1 MSITTHFPFST
12 TAILSLLLVLLGV
25 PAIHAQSYSKGDS
38 IKIYKLLGDADQEA
52 VTGSLDVAMRY
63 TRQALQWSR
72 EKKMLRGEGFA
83 KLKEA
88 DITIQ
93 QSSTGNIDHLIE
105 EALQIAARLKDSFM
119 LALAYYQQGQS
130 LLYNEQ
136 HAAAEKL
143 FHKALA
149 LHFEKNIS
157 GYTGL
162 VYNDMGY
169 MFGIQG
175 ELEKQAHWI
184 LKAIRV
190 YDQVQDLSGM
200 ATATS
205 NLAAV
210 YHSLGKPAEAI
221 QYTRQTIA
229 MREKVGDIAGLAT
242 SYANLSLFLRQQ
254 SIDSAI
260 KYQEISTRYAEK
272 TGVKARL
279 VPGYDNMS
287 VLMNMQKRKAEALEY
302 IKRSIAICR
311 EMNDKLGLANKIRW
325 AALLC
330 GDLKDTTAALA
341 WFRECYELS
350 VQLNNKAL
358 WRDFYGSKSAYYK
371 NQGDFTNAFEDLKK
385 YHLYKDSMVNEAS
398 QTNIAELQTKYE
410 TEKKDQSIAALN
422 AEQKIRKLELE
433 KQKAVI
439 AGNREEAQRK
449 QNEIDLLVQSK
460 QLQELKI
467 KQQNEELEKQL
478 LLSQAKEQKL
488 QLAEKEKSLQA
499 HQLRAQAQ
507 LRNAWII
514 GTLLLLALVVVLF
527 NRYQLKKKLEQQKQL
542 EKIRN
547 DIARDLH
554 DDIGSTLTSI
564 NILSKVSQNNL
575 ARDINKSATIL
586 ENITEQSQQIQQAM
600 SDIVWTIRPDND
612 RLENMVVRMREYV
625 SHTLECKNID
635 VVFDVDKD
643 ILQQTLAMEQR
654 RDFFLVFKE
663 AVNNAAKY
671 AQATVVEIRLT
682 SENNNLQ
689 LTVSDN
695 GKGFDTSRVTSTNGL
710 RSMRERSTALGATLQ
725 IKSAPQSGTT
735 ISLLF
740 QSAL

>member
-1 MSITTHFPFST
+1 M
-12 TAILSLLLVLLGV
+12 LLLVLFCI
-25 PAIHAQSYSKGDS
+25 PAANAQSYSKADS
-38 IKIYKLLGDADQEA
+38 IKIYKLLASADEEA
-52 VTGSLDVAMRY
+52 VTGSLDNAMRF
-63 TRQALQWSR
+63 TQQALQWSR
-72 EKKMLRGEGFA
+72 EKKMLRGEGFSR
-83 KLKEA
+83 LKEA
-88 DITIQ
+88 DIIIQ
-93 QSSTGNIDHLIE
+93 QSSTGNIDHLIN
-105 EALQIAARLKDSFM
+105 EAIQIANRLKDSFM
-119 LALAYYQQGQS
+119 LALAFYQQGQS
-130 LLYNEQ
+130 LMYKDQ
-136 HAAAEKL
+136 HADAEKL

-149 LHFEKNIS
+149 THFGKNIS

-162 VYNDMGY
+162 VYNDLGY
-169 MFGIQG
+169 LFGVQG
-175 ELEKQAHWI
+175 EFEKQAMWL
-184 LKAIRV
+184 LKAKRV
-190 YDQVQDLSGM
+190 LEEVKDLPGL

-205 NLAAV
+205 NLASV
-210 YHSLGKPAEAI
+210 YSNLGKPTEAL
-221 QYTRQTIA
+221 QYTREAIA

-242 SYANLSLFLRQQ
+242 SYGNLSLLYRQI
-254 SIDSAI
+254 STDSAI
-260 KYQEISTRYAEK
+260 KYQEISIRYAEK
-272 TGVKARL
+272 TGVKEKL
-279 VPGYDNMS
+279 IPVYDNMS
-287 VLMNMQKRKAEALEY
+287 VLMNIQKRKAEALKY
-302 IKRSIAICR
+302 IQRSIVICR
-311 EMNDKLGLANKIRW
+311 ELNDKLGLANKTRW

-330 GDLKDTTAALA
+330 GDLKDSTAALA
-341 WFRECYELS
+341 YLRESYELS
-350 VQLNNKAL
+350 LQLNNKAL
-358 WRDFYGSKSAYYK
+358 WRDYYGSKSAYYRGMGDYK
-371 NQGDFTNAFEDLKK
+371 NAYDEIRK
-385 YHLYKDSMVNEAS
+385 YYLYRDSLVNEAT

-422 AEQKIRKLELE
+422 ADQKIRELELE

-449 QNEIDLLVQSK
+449 QNEIDLLVQSR
-460 QLQELKI
+460 QLQELTI
-467 KQQNEELEKQL
+467 KQQDEELEKQL

-499 HQLRAQAQ
+499 NQLRAQTQ

-514 GTLLLLALVVVLF
+514 GTLLLLALVVMLF
-527 NRYQLKKKLEQQKQL
+527 NRYQLKKKLEQQKEL

-586 ENITEQSQQIQQAM
+586 ENITEQSEQMQQAM

-612 RLENMVVRMREYV
+612 KLENMVVRMREYV

-635 VVFDVDKD
+635 VIFDVDKD

-671 AQATVVEIRLT
+671 AQATAVAIRLT
-682 SENNNLQ
+682 RENNNLQ

-725 IKSAPQSGTT
+725 IKSAPQNGTT
-735 ISLLF
+735 ISLQFLP
-740 QSAL
+740 ALL

>member
-1 MSITTHFPFST
+1 M
-12 TAILSLLLVLLGV
+12 LLLVLFGI
-25 PAIHAQSYSKGDS
+25 PAAKAQSYSKGDS
-38 IKIYKLLGDADQEA
+38 IKIYKLLASADEEA
-52 VTGSLDVAMRY
+52 VTGSLDNAMRF
-63 TRQALQWSR
+63 TQQALQWSK

-83 KLKEA
+83 RLKEA

-93 QSSTGNIDHLIE
+93 QSTTGKIDHLINE
-105 EALQIAARLKDSFM
+105 GIQIATRLKDSFM
-119 LALAYYQQGQS
+119 LALAFYQQGQS
-130 LLYNEQ
+130 LMYNEQ
-136 HAAAEKL
+136 HADAEKL

-149 LHFEKNIS
+149 LYFEKNIS

-210 YHSLGKPAEAI
+210 YHGLGRSVEAI
-221 QYTRQTIA
+221 RYTRQTIT

-287 VLMNMQKRKAEALEY
+287 VLMNMQKRKVDALEY
-302 IKRSIAICR
+302 IKKSIAICR
-311 EMNDKLGLANKIRW
+311 EMNDKLGLANKTRW

-330 GDLKDTTAALA
+330 GDLKDTTAAMA
-341 WFRECYELS
+341 YFKESYYIS
-350 VQLNNKAL
+350 AQLNNKTL
-358 WRDFYGSKSAYYK
+358 WRDFYGSKAAYYK
-371 NQGDFTNAFEDLKK
+371 NQGDFTNAYEELKK
-385 YHLYKDSMVNEAS
+385 YHLYKDSIVNEAT

-410 TEKKDQSIAALN
+410 TEKKDQSIATLN

-439 AGNREEAQRK
+439 AGNREEAKRK

-467 KQQNEELEKQL
+467 KRQDEELEKQL

-499 HQLRAQAQ
+499 HELRAQAQ

-514 GTLLLLALVVVLF
+514 GTILLLSLVVMLF
-527 NRYQLKKKLEQQKQL
+527 NRYQLKKKLEQQKEL

-575 ARDINKSATIL
+575 SRDINKSATIL

-612 RLENMVVRMREYV
+612 KLENMVVRMREYV
-625 SHTLECKNID
+625 NHTLECKNID
-635 VVFDVDKD
+635 VVFDVDND

-671 AQATVVEIRLT
+671 AQATTVAIRL
-682 SENNNLQ
+682 SRQNNSLQ

-695 GKGFDTSRVTSTNGL
+695 GKGFDTGRVTSTNGL
-710 RSMRERSTALGATLQ
+710 RSMRERSTALGATLNIQ
-725 IKSAPQSGTT
+725 SAPQAGTT
-735 ISLLF
+735 ITLRFLPSLL
-740 QSAL
+740 